1 MVLGVGFEPTMC
13 LCHGF
18 TVRLLRP
25 LAYPST
31 GGYEESCTLSFDG
44 FRPSASAIA
53 PRSHKENLVV
63 LLRRSS
69 LPFL

>member
-1 MVLGVGFEPTMC
+1 MKGEIWTHEP
-13 LCHGF
+13 
-18 TVRLLRP
+18 VREWGYGPSALAR
-25 LAYPST
+25 LAYPHT

-63 LLRRSS
+63 LRHRSS